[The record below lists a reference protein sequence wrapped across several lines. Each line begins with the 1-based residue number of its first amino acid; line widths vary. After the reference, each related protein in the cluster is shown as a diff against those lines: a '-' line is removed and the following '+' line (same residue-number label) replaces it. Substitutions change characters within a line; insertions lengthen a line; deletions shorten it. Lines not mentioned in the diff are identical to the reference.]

1 MKKAAKTIFI
11 LSFLVPYLVSCA
23 SSMAMNEQTPEAKKA
38 AAEALLLEQSVLAVN
53 WMQRSGEYRALT
65 YQAFH
70 SARAAFDNAKAS
82 NGLKK
87 AVVVDLDE
95 TMIDNSAEGAVR
107 IFMHKEFDS
116 ELWTKW
122 CEAEEAIAIPGAVDF
137 ANYVNSHGG
146 KMFYVSNRKTGAEYE
161 PTLKNLKALGFPG
174 VDENTLLLK
183 SDSSK
188 KTARFEQVEQQGY
201 TIVLF
206 VGDNLDDFGFT
217 NETYHQLNDVRCSV
231 VDKNKADFGVKYIIL
246 PNPVYGGWEG
256 GLAGDYYKTTPEG
269 RVKIRHDS
277 LRSWKIK

>member
-1 MKKAAKTIFI
+1 
-11 LSFLVPYLVSCA
+11 
-23 SSMAMNEQTPEAKKA
+23 
-38 AAEALLLEQSVLAVN
+38 
-53 WMQRSGEYRALT
+53 
-65 YQAFH
+65 
-70 SARAAFDNAKAS
+70 
-82 NGLKK
+82 
-87 AVVVDLDE
+87 
-95 TMIDNSAEGAVR
+95 MIDNSAEGAVR

-217 NETYHQLNDVRCSV
+217 NETYHQLNEVRCSV
-231 VDKNKADFGVKYIIL
+231 VDKNKADFGVKYIML

-269 RVKIRHDS
+269 RVKIRHDN